1 MVFPRA
7 GVRAELRAEREKVAA
22 REQEQRELEE
32 SLDVVRTELS
42 RTEQARKDASI
53 KVGPLPGSDPS
64 FITSE
69 YTKSSWKVRRRDSL
83 LDGFEETSVDPK

>member
-1 MVFPRA
+1 M
-7 GVRAELRAEREKVAA
+7 AA

-53 KVGPLPGSDPS
+53 KVGPRAAHFLDPNQVLIGIQMNFHHTFFVLNTLKQS
-64 FITSE
+64 
-69 YTKSSWKVRRRDSL
+69 KQ
-83 LDGFEETSVDPK
+83 